1 MGARAGAMAV
11 LLLLLAACAPA
22 ERLARD
28 ASLDA
33 AARAERLSA
42 LPRWSLIGR
51 IAVSDGRDGGSG
63 RLEWL
68 QDGDFHE
75 ISVRAPAAGGAWRL
89 SGDGTLAQ
97 LDGAGPEP
105 LRDAD
110 AEALLARELGWRLP
124 MAGVPWWVRGL
135 AADPDAARIVYGPD
149 GLPTLIVER
158 GWRVEYRGWTP
169 VDGLSMPRRVVARR
183 APFEVRIAVERWSLH
198 GGQ

>member
-1 MGARAGAMAV
+1 MVARAGTTAL

-22 ERLARD
+22 SRLARD
-28 ASLDA
+28 ASPDA
-33 AARAERLSA
+33 AARAERLAA
-42 LPRWSLIGR
+42 LTRWSLVGR

-68 QDGDFHE
+68 QDGDFYK

-124 MAGVPWWVRGL
+124 MAGVPRWVRGL
-135 AADPDAARIVYGPD
+135 AADSDAARIEYGPD

-158 GWRVEYRGWTP
+158 GWRVEYRGWT
-169 VDGLSMPRRVVARR
+169 VADGLPMPRRVVARR

-198 GGQ
+198 AGQ